1 MVRLFAVLAMVG
13 ALAGCSGVTAAA
25 PTSTEPSPVPP
36 TIVALGPSAEIATA
50 LAKVKVV
57 ASRPEVPGYRRA
69 AFGQTWTDN
78 HNGTGGHNHCDTRND
93 MLKAQLTKVEY
104 RDAKQC
110 VVVAGELADPYTG
123 RAIVFRKAQA
133 TAVQIDHR
141 YPLSLAWDMGAA
153 GWTVQRRTDFA
164 NDESANLLAVD
175 GKANE
180 SKGDSGLSEWLPI
193 NKAYRCTYVLRYLQV
208 AAKYGLPVT
217 KADVDTARTI
227 APTCGGSR

>member
-1 MVRLFAVLAMVG
+1 MKRLSAALAMAGV
-13 ALAGCSGVTAAA
+13 LAGCAPVDAQ
-25 PTSTEPSPVPP
+25 PTSTA
-36 TIVALGPSAEIATA
+36 TGSAITA
-50 LAKVKVV
+50 ELAKVKVV
-57 ASRPEVPGYRRA
+57 AQRPDVPGYRRA

-78 HNGTGGHNHCDTRND
+78 HTGTGGHNHCGTRD
-93 MLKAQLTKVEY
+93 DVLKAQLTKVEF

-110 VVVAGELADPYTG
+110 VVVAGVLADPYTG
-123 RAIVFRKAQA
+123 RTIVFRKAQA

-153 GWTVQRRTDFA
+153 KWPQERRTDFA

-180 SKGDSGLSEWLPI
+180 SKGDSGPGEWLPI

-217 KADVDTARTI
+217 KADAAAARTI
-227 APTCGGSR
+227 APTCGGAR